1 MRAIA
6 LLLLLAL
13 ASCVIAQDRASL
25 LVKREILNEEVIAGR
40 DTNVSF
46 VIFNVGSGYDFRCRQ
61 KPKKKNKTQNFDLD
75 SLILFIPLVYY

>member
-61 KPKKKNKTQNFDLD
+61 KPKKKKKTRLKI
-75 SLILFIPLVYY
+75 SI